1 MKILDKIGLI
11 LFANSVLILSVII
24 CLLIFGWVTP
34 ENVYYVINLVLS
46 NQISTNIVLVVSVIF
61 ILLGVK
67 CIFFTS
73 EEKKINGIKD
83 GILLEN
89 DEGQLVIS
97 KSTLEELVSKIAKG
111 FEGAENVNAK
121 IVLDEEKKLIVYVTL
136 SVKEDAIIKELSL
149 NLQNKIKSAIKK
161 TSDLEVKEVNISIK
175 DLSQKQNN
183 TTIE

>member
-11 LFANSVLILSVII
+11 LFANIVLILSVII

-83 GILLEN
+83 GILL
-89 DEGQLVIS
+89 
-97 KSTLEELVSKIAKG
+97 
-111 FEGAENVNAK
+111 
-121 IVLDEEKKLIVYVTL
+121 
-136 SVKEDAIIKELSL
+136 
-149 NLQNKIKSAIKK
+149 
-161 TSDLEVKEVNISIK
+161 
-175 DLSQKQNN
+175 
-183 TTIE
+183 